1 MESRQTILPGVRA
14 ARYKRQET
22 QVKAK
27 RSLNNEQI
35 RKTSERGGQCVL
47 LFSVIWKGLL
57 VSSTG
62 TRFRRGNRFIKNSGK
77 SIPMRR
83 TQPCGGPRPQEQ
95 VGLLV
100 SIVTA
105 QGA

>member
-27 RSLNNEQI
+27 RSLNNEHI

-62 TRFRRGNRFIKNSGK
+62 TRFRRVNHFNEKVGK
-77 SIPMRR
+77 SIPI
-83 TQPCGGPRPQEQ
+83 GGKGAGG
-95 VGLLV
+95 GLALREPL
-100 SIVTA
+100 
-105 QGA
+105 GLM